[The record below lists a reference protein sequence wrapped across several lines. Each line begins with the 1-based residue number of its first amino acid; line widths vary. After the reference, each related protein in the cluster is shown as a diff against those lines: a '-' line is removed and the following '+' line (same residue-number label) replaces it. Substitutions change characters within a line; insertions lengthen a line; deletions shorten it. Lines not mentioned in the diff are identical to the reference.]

1 MSRLGNGDDDDDY
14 EEFLDE
20 EDEVDEEE
28 TRTGEVNLDNY
39 ERGMYLVK
47 MPMRLLKSL
56 EDGTPCKLRLP
67 TAGADE
73 SGRVTGEMF
82 LENAMNLNSGPQF
95 EMEITPEISDTVV
108 FSSDDTDDQGKVQL
122 EGRVSHHC
130 VVRPVIDHKYRKM
143 VRHHHSEAAQ
153 SHKRRTLKL
162 QSDELRKMEQ
172 ADFTMPVAVSRGELK
187 LRKEEKRKIVDKPEQ
202 QWRKDTMERL
212 FGLFERQSYW
222 SLTEISDAL
231 DEPQQRLKDLLS
243 EACNYNRGGPHR
255 NMYELKDEY
264 KTSEQRAQQAEELQA
279 RREARVAENEH
290 KARLREERE
299 AREREANAKR

>member
-1 MSRLGNGDDDDDY
+1 MSRLGNGEEEEY
-14 EEFLDE
+14 EEFIDGDE
-20 EDEVDEEE
+20 EEVDEEE

-47 MPMRLLKSL
+47 MPKRLLKSL
-56 EDGTPCKLRLP
+56 EEGTPCKLRLP

-73 SGRVTGEMF
+73 SGNVTGEMF
-82 LENAMNLNSGPQF
+82 LESVLNPGGRPQF
-95 EMEITPEISDTVV
+95 EMQITPETSDTIV

-130 VVRPVIDHKYRKM
+130 VVRPVIDHKYREM
-143 VRHHHSEAAQ
+143 VRHHHREAAQ
-153 SHKRRTLKL
+153 AQKRRTVKL
-162 QSDELRKMEQ
+162 QNDELRKMERG
-172 ADFTMPVAVSRGELK
+172 DFTMPVAISRGELK

-202 QWRKDTMERL
+202 QWRRDTMEKL
-212 FGLFERQSYW
+212 FLLFEKRSHW

-231 DEPQQRLKDLLS
+231 NEPQQRLKDLLS

-264 KTSEQRAQQAEELQA
+264 KTSEQRTQQAEELQA
-279 RREARVAENEH
+279 RREARVAESEH

-299 AREREANAKR
+299 AREREAPTKR